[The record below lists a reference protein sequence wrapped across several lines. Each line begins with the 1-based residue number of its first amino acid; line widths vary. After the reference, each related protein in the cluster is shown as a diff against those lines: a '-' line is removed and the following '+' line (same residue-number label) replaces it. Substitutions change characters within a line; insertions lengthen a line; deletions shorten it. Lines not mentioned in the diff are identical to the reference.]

1 MCYTIQVLKAATA
14 VHVMPALPN
23 ELKQNAGMLLLDIE
37 KAYDTVWLTGLL
49 YKLITIKVPTYLLWI
64 LKAFLTERN
73 FMVHVNDES
82 SSFKTTPAGLPQ
94 GAVLSTSL
102 FSPYISDIPHPPNS
116 HLALYA
122 DDTAILTQSWRTDT
136 IVNRLTQASSTLF
149 RYFTKWKLR
158 INVRNSFHQTPF
170 PYPYPSPQ
178 SRHGYPMK
186 HPSPLPRCHPS
197 LQTPFY
203 HTYHYSHSSSLQ
215 RSPPPLPFSSPGF
228 NVISLQ

>member
-136 IVNRLTQASSTLF
+136 IVNRLTQASSTLL

-158 INVRNSFHQTPF
+158 IIVSKTEAILFTKRRPPIPTPVHFQHTAIPWSTHVRYLGVILDSNSF
-170 PYPYPSPQ
+170 
-178 SRHGYPMK
+178 
-186 HPSPLPRCHPS
+186 LPH
-197 LQTPFY
+197 
-203 HTYHYSHSSSLQ
+203 
-215 RSPPPLPFSSPGF
+215 
-228 NVISLQ
+228 ISLQSLIEPPALSSASSL